1 MKSRETL
8 KKLYFINS
16 VFPEI
21 TGNDLYFADQILRAI
36 EGAAISRHQR
46 PNGTPFAAI
55 PFEDFQHAVLLLRE
69 RIPSTAEGFA
79 HWDAGACPDGF
90 SPLWARTELIGILKS
105 LASEPRATLLV
116 THLAESI
123 RSPGRRWT
131 RRSQREYGEAVA
143 FIRDLARRWSRP
155 SARLKLIVY

>member
-1 MKSRETL
+1 MRSRETL

-21 TGNDLYFADQILRAI
+21 TGNDLYLADQILRAI
-36 EGAAISRHQR
+36 EGAAVSRHQR
-46 PNGTPFAAI
+46 PDGTPSA
-55 PFEDFQHAVLLLRE
+55 PSFEDFQQAVLLLRE
-69 RIPSTAEGFA
+69 RLPSTMEGFA
-79 HWDAGACPDGF
+79 HWDAGACPEGF

-105 LASEPRATLLV
+105 LAPEPRATLLV
-116 THLAESI
+116 TNLAESI
-123 RSPGRRWT
+123 RPPGRRWT
-131 RRSQREYGEAVA
+131 RRSQREYGEAIA

>member
-21 TGNDLYFADQILRAI
+21 TGNDLYFADQIRRAV
-36 EGAAISRHQR
+36 EGAAASRKSADDG
-46 PNGTPFAAI
+46 PETGES
-55 PFEDFQHAVLLLRE
+55 FEDFREAVLRLRE
-69 RIPSTAEGFA
+69 KLPASSEGFA

-90 SPLWARTELIGILKS
+90 SPLWARGELIGILKR
-105 LASEPRATLLV
+105 LASEPQATLLV
-116 THLAESI
+116 TNLAESV
-123 RSPGRRWT
+123 RPRGRRWT
-131 RRSQREYGEAVA
+131 RRSRREYGEAIA